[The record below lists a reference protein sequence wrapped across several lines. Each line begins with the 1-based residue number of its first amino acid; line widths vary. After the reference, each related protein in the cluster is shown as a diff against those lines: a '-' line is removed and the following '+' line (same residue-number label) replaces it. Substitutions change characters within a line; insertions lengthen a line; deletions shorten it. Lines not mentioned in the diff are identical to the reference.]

1 MSILNPLRRVR
12 GLGSAKS
19 GTEDWWYQRVT
30 SVALVPLSVFLVVLM
45 VSLIGADHAMVVARL
60 GHPLVAVGLIL
71 TLVTLAW
78 HMQIGMRVIIEDYID
93 AQVWKVSALI
103 ANAFFAVV
111 VAVLGVFA
119 VLTISFGG
127 LT

>member
-1 MSILNPLRRVR
+1 MGIRNPLQRVR

-19 GTEDWWYQRVT
+19 GTEEWWHQRVT

-45 VSLIGADHAMVVARL
+45 VSLIGADHATVVARL
-60 GHPLVAVGLIL
+60 GHPLVAVGIIL

-93 AQVWKVSALI
+93 AQVWKVAALI

-119 VLTISFGG
+119 VLAISLGA
-127 LT
+127 